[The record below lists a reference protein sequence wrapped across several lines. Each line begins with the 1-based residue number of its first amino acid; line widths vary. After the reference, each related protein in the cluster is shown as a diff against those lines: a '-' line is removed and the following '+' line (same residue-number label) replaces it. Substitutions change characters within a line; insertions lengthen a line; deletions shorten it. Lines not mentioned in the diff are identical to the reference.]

1 MSGGGGSG
9 GGDEDEDE
17 AWDAMVN
24 EARALVSKLRNPQ
37 QQQQQPHQRKGDEEE
52 EEEEEQ
58 QQHERLL
65 VAALE
70 EVTARVAA
78 DEEFV
83 AVGLA
88 LTPGGVILGT
98 LSYTDIPAV
107 INCN

>member
-24 EARALVSKLRNPQ
+24 EARAL
-37 QQQQQPHQRKGDEEE
+37 
-52 EEEEEQ
+52 
-58 QQHERLL
+58 
-65 VAALE
+65 
-70 EVTARVAA
+70 VAA